1 MRVVPTRIALAGLA
15 ALAAASAL
23 WLMAAFG
30 QGTGTAMTP
39 IAAVLLLVCVVFLL
53 TVSITAIHRGEV
65 TISNDAVI
73 IRYVLAPRRMIRY
86 VLAPRR
92 MIAVGD
98 LDHAFL
104 FHDMLMPSRSASGAS
119 PRLVLRMRN
128 GTTVAVSPRD
138 AGIGAELV
146 RHGVT
151 VQIIRE
157 AVTPARARKLSP
169 GSVRSGELL
178 AFPAVIAIAIV
189 LPVAA
194 VAWLWIAQN

>member
-73 IRYVLAPRRMIRY
+73 SRY

-98 LDHAFL
+98 LDHAVL
-104 FHDMLMPSRSASGAS
+104 FHDILMPSRSASGAS
-119 PRLVLRMRN
+119 PRLVLRLRN

-194 VAWLWIAQN
+194 VAWLRIAQN

>member
-73 IRYVLAPRRMIRY
+73 SRY

-104 FHDMLMPSRSASGAS
+104 FHDMLMPSRSASGPS
-119 PRLVLRMRN
+119 PRLVLRLRN

-194 VAWLWIAQN
+194 VAWLLIAQN

>member
-73 IRYVLAPRRMIRY
+73 IRYVLAPRRMI
-86 VLAPRR
+86 
-92 MIAVGD
+92 AVGD

-104 FHDMLMPSRSASGAS
+104 FHDMLMPSRSASGPS

>member
-73 IRYVLAPRRMIRY
+73 IRYVLAPRRMI
-86 VLAPRR
+86 
-92 MIAVGD
+92 AVGD
-98 LDHAFL
+98 LDHAVL
-104 FHDMLMPSRSASGAS
+104 FHDILMPSRSASGAS
-119 PRLVLRMRN
+119 PRLVLRLRN

-194 VAWLWIAQN
+194 VAWLLIAQN

>member
-73 IRYVLAPRRMIRY
+73 IRYVLAPRRMI
-86 VLAPRR
+86 
-92 MIAVGD
+92 AVGD
-98 LDHAFL
+98 LDHAVL
-104 FHDMLMPSRSASGAS
+104 FHDMLMPSRSASGPS
-119 PRLVLRMRN
+119 PRLVLRLRN

-194 VAWLWIAQN
+194 VAWLLIAQN

>member
-53 TVSITAIHRGEV
+53 AVSITAIHRGEV

-73 IRYVLAPRRMIRY
+73 IRY

-104 FHDMLMPSRSASGAS
+104 FHDMLMPSRSASGPS

-194 VAWLWIAQN
+194 VAWLLIAQN

>member
-23 WLMAAFG
+23 WLMACG

-73 IRYVLAPRRMIRY
+73 IRYVLAPRRMI
-86 VLAPRR
+86 
-92 MIAVGD
+92 AVGD

-104 FHDMLMPSRSASGAS
+104 FHDMLMPSRSASGPS

-194 VAWLWIAQN
+194 VAWLLIAQN

>member
-1 MRVVPTRIALAGLA
+1 MRVVPARIALAGLA

-73 IRYVLAPRRMIRY
+73 IRYVLAPRRMI
-86 VLAPRR
+86 
-92 MIAVGD
+92 AVGD

-104 FHDMLMPSRSASGAS
+104 FHDMLMPSRSASGPS

-194 VAWLWIAQN
+194 VAWLLIAQN

>member
-23 WLMAAFG
+23 WLMACG

-73 IRYVLAPRRMIRY
+73 IRYVLAPRRMI
-86 VLAPRR
+86 
-92 MIAVGD
+92 AVGD
-98 LDHAFL
+98 LDHAVL
-104 FHDMLMPSRSASGAS
+104 FHDMLMPSRSASGPS
-119 PRLVLRMRN
+119 PRLVLRLRN

-194 VAWLWIAQN
+194 VAWLLIAQN

>member
-73 IRYVLAPRRMIRY
+73 IRYVLAPRRMI
-86 VLAPRR
+86 
-92 MIAVGD
+92 AVGD
-98 LDHAFL
+98 LDHAVL
-104 FHDMLMPSRSASGAS
+104 FHDILMPSRSASGAS
-119 PRLVLRMRN
+119 PRLVLRLRN

>member
-1 MRVVPTRIALAGLA
+1 MRVVPTCIALAGLA

-53 TVSITAIHRGEV
+53 TVSITAIHHGEV

-73 IRYVLAPRRMIRY
+73 IRY

-104 FHDMLMPSRSASGAS
+104 FHDTLMPSRSASGPS

-194 VAWLWIAQN
+194 VAWLLIAQN

>member
-15 ALAAASAL
+15 GLTAASAL
-23 WLMAAFG
+23 WLMATFDQSA
-30 QGTGTAMTP
+30 GTAMTP
-39 IAAVLLLVCVVFLL
+39 IVAVLLLVCVVFRLI
-53 TVSITAIHRGEV
+53 VSITAIHRGEV

-73 IRYVLAPRRMIRY
+73 IRYVLAPRRMI
-86 VLAPRR
+86 
-92 MIAVGD
+92 AVGD
-98 LDHAFL
+98 LDHAVL
-104 FHDMLMPSRSASGAS
+104 FHDILMPSRSASGAS
-119 PRLVLRMRN
+119 PRLVLRLRN

-157 AVTPARARKLSP
+157 AVTPARARKLSL